1 MIKLRS
7 SIPYCIRRQ
16 LIDLKHIQSRCK
28 EERRIID
35 EEMSGMLAHYEG
47 KLQVL
52 LSWSKE
58 LALSCNSEVS
68 RGLLSLVLHKFDEL
82 NEFTSYIRG
91 LFSVRDGEH
100 SRSDSGI
107 LADGEDAAN
116 ANDRPSE
123 VDSSD
128 SEDEDIAQQLE
139 DTDVFEE
146 FRSVLHT
153 EYESDDDSDSEN
165 SDSDH

>member
-1 MIKLRS
+1 M
-7 SIPYCIRRQ
+7 
-16 LIDLKHIQSRCK
+16 
-28 EERRIID
+28 
-35 EEMSGMLAHYEG
+35 
-47 KLQVL
+47 
-52 LSWSKE
+52 SWSKE
-58 LALSCNSEVS
+58 LALSSNSEVP
-68 RGLLSLVLHKFDEL
+68 RGLLFLVLHKFDEL

-107 LADGEDAAN
+107 LADGEDAAK
-116 ANDRPSE
+116 ANDRTSE

-153 EYESDDDSDSEN
+153 EYGSDDDSDSEN
-165 SDSDH
+165 SDSDN

>member
-1 MIKLRS
+1 
-7 SIPYCIRRQ
+7 
-16 LIDLKHIQSRCK
+16 
-28 EERRIID
+28 
-35 EEMSGMLAHYEG
+35 MSGMLAHYEG

-58 LALSCNSEVS
+58 LALSSNSEVS

-116 ANDRPSE
+116 VNDRPSRRSTAVTAKTRILPNSWKIRMFLKNFAQCYTLNME
-123 VDSSD
+123 VTT
-128 SEDEDIAQQLE
+128 ILIQRIQTLTIKFYKKLIFA
-139 DTDVFEE
+139 E
-146 FRSVLHT
+146 FSFTSFSPNLLNFRINFVRCK
-153 EYESDDDSDSEN
+153 
-165 SDSDH
+165 